1 MGKMDGGNEGHGPK
15 IDGSKGGGP
24 KIDGGD
30 KGFIL
35 GIYRPKMDGK
45 GEGYR

>member
-1 MGKMDGGNEGHGPK
+1 MMDWNTTYEGIGLPKMDGWNEGHGPK
-15 IDGSKGGGP
+15 TNGSKGGGP

-35 GIYRPKMDGK
+35 GI
-45 GEGYR
+45 

>member
-1 MGKMDGGNEGHGPK
+1 MDAYNCPRWMEGMKDMGSKTEGNE
-15 IDGSKGGGP
+15 DGVGP

-35 GIYRPKMDGK
+35 GI
-45 GEGYR
+45 